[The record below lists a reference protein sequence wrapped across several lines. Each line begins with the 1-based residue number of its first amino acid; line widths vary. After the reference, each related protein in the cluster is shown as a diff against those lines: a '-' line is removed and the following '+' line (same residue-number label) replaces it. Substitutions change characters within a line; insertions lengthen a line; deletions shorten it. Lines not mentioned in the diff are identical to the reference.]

1 MLIRKTW
8 DDRFASKVKGGSGG
22 GRGLRNGGDR
32 DNSNGEND
40 FEIGELI
47 PMFLF
52 HLAHTLQNTL
62 QKSHVPLFGGSG
74 NISICASDRVMWTR
88 SLSSTKIV

>member
-1 MLIRKTW
+1 MPDLPGRWRGAVRK
-8 DDRFASKVKGGSGG
+8 
-22 GRGLRNGGDR
+22 GGDR
-32 DNSNGEND
+32 DTSNGEND

-62 QKSHVPLFGGSG
+62 QNTMFHFLGEVEIFLFVLPIEWCGHKAFPQQKLFQS
-74 NISICASDRVMWTR
+74 SIYLQR
-88 SLSSTKIV
+88 